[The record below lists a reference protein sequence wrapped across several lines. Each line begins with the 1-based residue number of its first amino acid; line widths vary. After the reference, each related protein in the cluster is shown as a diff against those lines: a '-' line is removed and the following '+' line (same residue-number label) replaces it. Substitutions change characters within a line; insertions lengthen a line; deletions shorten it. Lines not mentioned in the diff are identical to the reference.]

1 MKTIDEIKYI
11 LEKHKI
17 ILREKF
23 KIDEIGIFGSY
34 VRREQ
39 TDESDVDILVTFK
52 KPIDFFLFLDLEE
65 YLSELMGLKVDLVM
79 KNALKPNIGR
89 SILEETMYV

>member
-11 LEKHKI
+11 LEKHKS
-17 ILREKF
+17 ILKEKF

-65 YLSELMGLKVDLVM
+65 YLSELIGLKVDLVM